1 MRADLPGRPS
11 RHQQAWL
18 TPSWATHLASPLSPE
33 ARAALGDWFAR
44 GHPAVVCRPERG
56 AVAGVP
62 LCVTLPVDRWNAA
75 IRFSVGRAAIARLAD
90 PPPLREVVPSAPP
103 GMRAPLAILDREAAA
118 VGVPLSVVGALAWQH
133 HTGLH
138 YVTPRSAVEL
148 HFRPR
153 TRRQLEGILAVLRL
167 REEWDGPPLAG
178 EAVLGWNDAV
188 AWRDLARGRRRI
200 LVQGPE
206 SESVVDVDRLLAGLR

>member
-11 RHQQAWL
+11 RHQLAWL
-18 TPSWATHLASPLSPE
+18 SPSWATHLAAPVSPE

-56 AVAGVP
+56 APAGVP
-62 LCVTLPVDRWNAA
+62 LCVTLPASRWNAA
-75 IRFSVGRAAIARLAD
+75 IRFTVGRPAITRLAE
-90 PPPLREVVPSAPP
+90 PPPLREVVLSAPP
-103 GMRAPLAILDREAAA
+103 EMRAPLAVLDRDATA

-133 HTGLH
+133 HTGLD
-138 YVTPRSAVEL
+138 YVTPRSPVEL

-153 TRRQLEGILAVLRL
+153 TRRELEGILGVLRI
-167 REEWDGPPLAG
+167 RENWDGPPLAG
-178 EAVLGWNDAV
+178 EVILGWNDAV
-188 AWRDLARGRRRI
+188 AWRDLARGRRRV

-206 SESVVDVDRLLAGLR
+206 SESVVDVERLLVGLR